1 MDYRNYM
8 PPCDEEGCS
17 NPQVRG
23 SRFCIYCLDKKD
35 PEKDKSS
42 KGIKRPKEDD
52 YIPYTFSVDRCK
64 NPARNPTEPA
74 GSQRDI

>member
-1 MDYRNYM
+1 MDHRNYM
-8 PPCDEEGCS
+8 PPCDEEWCS

-42 KGIKRPKEDD
+42 EGIKRPQEDD
-52 YIPYTFSVDRCK
+52 NILICAIPD
-64 NPARNPTEPA
+64 
-74 GSQRDI
+74 